1 MTLTVRDLLEAPSLG
16 ITLVNGADAEL
27 LRPVRWV
34 AVTELADPR
43 PFLTG
48 GELVLTTGLRQ
59 RGPGSQRE
67 FVRRLAER
75 DIAALGFGTGLS
87 HPDVPDGTLA
97 AAEAVGML
105 VLDIP
110 YETPF
115 IAVDRYVADWVL
127 GEHFGRVRELLDQ
140 HDVLARALLSGQGLG
155 ALVAALRQMVD
166 APVMVADQQ
175 GTVLASAPSKA
186 AWPVEQLGSLSRSA
200 VQPEGLR
207 VLPVEVED
215 FVVAYLCTRRPRRSA
230 DVLPY
235 AVSLVGLELAR
246 RQAVLSGQ
254 RQLAGQVLADVVR
267 GSVTAAD
274 AERRL
279 TPCGID
285 ATGSHAVVIAIPVS
299 TGSLIRRLTYSPLPL
314 PDVVTAVVDDSL
326 VAVLPAGQPA
336 HEAAHLLHTQV
347 RQLGG
352 QARIGIGGWY
362 AGVSGL
368 RWSYYEAREAASRGL
383 GVNER
388 EPMSLSGLILASE
401 DIPLRDLATDLL
413 RPLVDFDAAHDGALI
428 ATLRAYLDAN
438 GSVGVVAQRLILH
451 RNTVRYRIAQIEKL
465 TGRSLAHT
473 SDRVQFWLALTAAG
487 LT

>member
-1 MTLTVRDLLEAPSLG
+1 MALTVRDVLAEPDLG
-16 ITLVNGADAEL
+16 IGLVSGEPDAL
-27 LRPVRWV
+27 TRPVRWV

-59 RGPGSQRE
+59 RGAASQRE

-75 DIAALGFGTGLS
+75 DIAALGFGVGLS
-87 HPDVPDGTLA
+87 HPQVPAGTLEA
-97 AAEAVGML
+97 ARAAGMVVLAV
-105 VLDIP
+105 P

-115 IAVDRYVADWVL
+115 IAVDRFVADRVL
-127 GEHFGRVRELLDQ
+127 GEHFGRVQRLLDN
-140 HDVLARALLSGQGLG
+140 HDVLARALLSGQGMG
-155 ALVAALRQMVD
+155 ALVAALRQMID

-175 GTVLASAPSKA
+175 GTVLASAPAKA
-186 AWPVEQLGSLSRSA
+186 AWPVEQLGRLSRTA
-200 VQPEGLR
+200 ATQDLTVY
-207 VLPVEVED
+207 PVEVEN
-215 FVVAYLCTRRPRRSA
+215 FVVAYLCTRRSA

-235 AVSLVGLELAR
+235 AVSLVGLEVAR

-267 GSVTAAD
+267 GTVTAAD
-274 AERRL
+274 ADRRL
-279 TPCGID
+279 GTYGIQ
-285 ATGSHAVVIAIPVS
+285 AAGSHAIVLAIPEEQPR
-299 TGSLIRRLTYSPLPL
+299 GSELIRRLTYSPLPL
-314 PDVVTAVVDDSL
+314 PEVVTAVVDGSL

-336 HEAAHLLHTQV
+336 DEAAHLLHGQV

-388 EPMSLSGLILASE
+388 APMSLSGLILASE
-401 DIPLRDLATDLL
+401 DVPLRDLAADVL

-428 ATLRAYLDAN
+428 VTLRAFLDAN
-438 GSVGVVAQRLILH
+438 GSVGTVAQRLILH

-465 TGRSLAHT
+465 TDRSLADT
-473 SDRVQFWLALTAAG
+473 ADRVQFWLALTAAR
-487 LT
+487 LTE

>member
-1 MTLTVRDLLEAPSLG
+1 MTLTVRDVLAEPGLGMGLVLGEPEA
-16 ITLVNGADAEL
+16 L

-59 RGPGSQRE
+59 LDAASQRE
-67 FVRRLAER
+67 FVRRLAECG
-75 DIAALGFGTGLS
+75 IAALGFGVGLS
-87 HPDVPDGTLA
+87 HPEVPAGTLDA
-97 AAEAVGML
+97 ARAVGMV
-105 VLDIP
+105 VLAVP

-115 IAVDRYVADWVL
+115 IAVDRYVADRVL
-127 GEHFGRVRELLDQ
+127 GEHFGRVQRLLDN
-140 HDVLARALLSGQGLG
+140 HDVLSRALLSGQGMG
-155 ALVAALRQMVD
+155 ALVAALRQMID

-175 GTVLASAPSKA
+175 GTVLASAPAKA
-186 AWPVEQLGSLSRSA
+186 AWPVEQLSRPIGSDELT
-200 VQPEGLR
+200 VF
-207 VLPVEVED
+207 PVEVENL
-215 FVVAYLCTRRPRRSA
+215 VVAYLCTRRPRRSA

-235 AVSLVGLELAR
+235 AVSLVGLEVAR

-279 TPCGID
+279 STYGIQ
-285 ATGSHAVVIAIPVS
+285 AAGSHAIVLAVPEQA
-299 TGSLIRRLTYSPLPL
+299 GSQLIRRLTYSPLPL
-314 PDVVTAVVDDSL
+314 SEVVTAVVEDCL

-336 HEAAHLLHTQV
+336 HEAAHLLHGQV

-362 AGVSGL
+362 SGVSGL

-401 DIPLRDLATDLL
+401 DVPLRDLAADVL
-413 RPLVDFDAAHDGALI
+413 RPLVEFDAAHDGALI
-428 ATLRAYLDAN
+428 ATLRAFLDAN
-438 GSVGVVAQRLILH
+438 GSVGVVARKLILH
-451 RNTVRYRIAQIEKL
+451 RNTVRYRVGQIEKL
-465 TGRSLAHT
+465 TGRSLGDT
-473 SDRVQFWLALTAAG
+473 GDRVQFWIALSAG
-487 LT
+487 GLPKP